1 MTWQE
6 ELRRLDEELAAGK
19 LTADDYRTRRDQV
32 LSQAVSFEHPQAPQV
47 PGANPAETQII
58 QPVAPPGQPPQP
70 SADAT
75 QVVSAS
81 DTGAAE
87 RTQVVPPWQ
96 PQQQPPQQ
104 QHPQQHPGSPAGG
117 FQQPYPQRPGEHS
130 PSGGFAQPAPPPQQ
144 QGGWNTPE
152 DQSPPWGG
160 SEFPPL
166 APSGN
171 DTSWVSQGPESF
183 QIKPSSGSKRKIV
196 IAAIAVVVLAGV
208 GVGVWAL
215 LSNTVGDNPTAQ
227 QTSSQQQPPPPP
239 STTPLPEPP
248 AAKPEPSANAAAL
261 TDLTGTP
268 RAGGGTFDI
277 AKLKTAKFL
286 PEPMIAQIERAKMTE
301 CLLKTNTD
309 GEVTLSL
316 IALDFPD
323 AQGASKVA
331 QEYGNAQLEG
341 GLTADR
347 DLAMRGVPVFLGN
360 SPDSTVYRAVYVLYN
375 RVIIVEAF
383 GPEAQAEQ
391 AFRTLLNAQVQK
403 APPTERNN

>member
-32 LSQAVSFEHPQAPQV
+32 LSQAVSLEHPPV

-58 QPVAPPGQPPQP
+58 QPVAPPGQPPRP

-75 QVVSAS
+75 QVVSPS
-81 DTGAAE
+81 DTGGAE
-87 RTQVVPPWQ
+87 RTQIVQPWQ
-96 PQQQPPQQ
+96 PQQQPQQ
-104 QHPQQHPGSPAGG
+104 QQPPQQHPGSPAGG

-144 QGGWNTPE
+144 QQGGWNTPE

-171 DTSWVSQGPESF
+171 DTNWVSQGPESF
-183 QIKPSSGSKRKIV
+183 QIKSSSGSKRKIV
-196 IAAIAVVVLAGV
+196 IAAVAVLVLAGV
-208 GVGVWAL
+208 GVGAWAL

-227 QTSSQQQPPPPP
+227 TSSQPQPPPAP

-248 AAKPEPSANAAAL
+248 AAKPEPSANDAAL
-261 TDLTGTP
+261 TNLAGTP

-277 AKLKTAKFL
+277 AKLKSAKFL
-286 PEPMIAQIERAKMTE
+286 PDSVIAQIERSKMTE
-301 CLLKTNTD
+301 GLLKTNTD
-309 GEVTLSL
+309 GEVTLGL
-316 IALDFPD
+316 IALEFPD
-323 AQGASKVA
+323 AQSTSKVA

-347 DLAMRGVPVFLGN
+347 DLAMRGVPVFVTK
-360 SPDSTVYRAVYVLYN
+360 SPDSTVYRAVYILYT
-375 RVIIVEAF
+375 RVIVVEAY

-391 AFRTLLNAQVQK
+391 AFRTLLGSQVQK

>member
-6 ELRRLDEELAAGK
+6 ELRRLDEELAAGR

-32 LSQAVSFEHPQAPQV
+32 LSQAVSLEHPQPQV

-58 QPVAPPGQPPQP
+58 QPVAPPGEQPRP

-75 QVVSAS
+75 QIVSPS
-81 DTGAAE
+81 DTGGAE
-87 RTQVVPPWQ
+87 RTQVVQPWQ
-96 PQQQPPQQ
+96 PQQQP
-104 QHPQQHPGSPAGG
+104 PQQHPGSPAGG

-130 PSGGFAQPAPPPQQ
+130 PSGGFAQPAQQQQQ
-144 QGGWNTPE
+144 QGGWNTPQ

-183 QIKPSSGSKRKIV
+183 QIKPSSGAKRKVV
-196 IAAIAVVVLAGV
+196 IAAIAVVVLAGI

-215 LSNTVGDNPTAQ
+215 LSNTVGEDPVAQ
-227 QTSSQQQPPPPP
+227 QTSGQQQPPPAP

-248 AAKPEPSANAAAL
+248 AAKPEPSGNDTAL
-261 TDLTGTP
+261 ADLAGSP

-286 PEPMIAQIERAKMTE
+286 PDPMIAQIERAKMTE
-301 CLLKTNTD
+301 ALLKTNTD

-323 AQGASKVA
+323 AQGSSKVA

-341 GLTADR
+341 GLTAQR
-347 DLAMRGVPVFLGN
+347 ELAMRGVPVFVGK
-360 SPDSTVYRAVYVLYN
+360 SADSTVYRAVYILYT
-375 RVIIVEAF
+375 RVIVVEAF

-391 AFRTLLNAQVQK
+391 AFKSLLNSQVQK

>member
-6 ELRRLDEELAAGK
+6 ELRRLDEELAAGR

-32 LSQAVSFEHPQAPQV
+32 LSQAVSLEHPQAQV
-47 PGANPAETQII
+47 PGSNPAETQII

-75 QVVSAS
+75 QVVSPS

-104 QHPQQHPGSPAGG
+104 QHPGSPAGG
-117 FQQPYPQRPGEHS
+117 FQQPYTQRPGEHS
-130 PSGGFAQPAPPPQQ
+130 PSGGFAQPQQPQQ
-144 QGGWNTPE
+144 GWNTPQ

-183 QIKPSSGSKRKIV
+183 QIKSSSGAKRKIV
-196 IAAIAVVVLAGV
+196 IAVIAVVVLAGV
-208 GVGVWAL
+208 GVGAWAL
-215 LSNTVGDNPTAQ
+215 FSNTIEDNPTAQ
-227 QTSSQQQPPPPP
+227 PTAGQQQPPPAPT
-239 STTPLPEPP
+239 TTPLPEPP

-261 TDLTGTP
+261 TDLAGSP

-277 AKLKTAKFL
+277 AKLKSAKFL

-301 CLLKTNTD
+301 ALLKTNTD
-309 GEVTLSL
+309 GEITLSL

-323 AQGASKVA
+323 AQGSSKVA

-341 GLTADR
+341 GLTAQR
-347 DLAMRGVPVFLGN
+347 DLAMRGVPVFVGK
-360 SPDSTVYRAVYVLYN
+360 STDSTVYRAVYILYN
-375 RVIIVEAF
+375 RVIVVEAF

-391 AFRTLLNAQVQK
+391 AFKSLLNSQVQK

>member
-32 LSQAVSFEHPQAPQV
+32 LSQAVSLEHPPSQV
-47 PGANPAETQII
+47 PGTNPAETQII
-58 QPVAPPGQPPQP
+58 QPVAPPGEPPRP

-81 DTGAAE
+81 DTGGAE
-87 RTQVVPPWQ
+87 RTQVVQPWQ
-96 PQQQPPQQ
+96 PQQQPP
-104 QHPQQHPGSPAGG
+104 PQQHPGSPAGG
-117 FQQPYPQRPGEHS
+117 FQQPYSQRPGEHS
-130 PSGGFAQPAPPPQQ
+130 PSGGFAQPPQPQPQQ
-144 QGGWNTPE
+144 GWNTPQ

-183 QIKPSSGSKRKIV
+183 QIKPSSGAKRKVV
-196 IAAIAVVVLAGV
+196 IAAIAVVVLAGI

-227 QTSSQQQPPPPP
+227 QTSGQQEPPPAP

-261 TDLTGTP
+261 ADLAGTP

-277 AKLKTAKFL
+277 AKLKSAKFL
-286 PEPMIAQIERAKMTE
+286 AESVTTQIERSGLTE
-301 CLLKTNTD
+301 ALLKTNTN

-323 AQGASKVA
+323 AQGTAKVA

-341 GLTADR
+341 GLTAQR
-347 DLAMRGVPVFLGN
+347 DLAMRGVPVFVGK
-360 SPDSTVYRAVYVLYN
+360 STDSTVYRAVYTLYT
-375 RVIIVEAF
+375 RVIVVEVF
-383 GPEAQAEQ
+383 GPEAEAEQ
-391 AFRTLLNAQVQK
+391 AFRSLLNSQVQK
-403 APPTERNN
+403 APPTERN